1 MKGGKDE
8 QEQESSKSLETDKQN
23 PQSEIDYQ
31 QQNVFEDDLDAE
43 FWIKVSKKR
52 FDRLWFTIFC
62 R

>member
-1 MKGGKDE
+1 MIVQVVMKGGKDE
-8 QEQESSKSLETDKQN
+8 QEKESSKSTETDKKN

-52 FDRLWFTIFC
+52 FDRL
-62 R
+62 

>member
-8 QEQESSKSLETDKQN
+8 QEKESSKSLETDKQN

-52 FDRLWFTIFC
+52 SDRL
-62 R
+62 